1 MTPIYTD
8 LSLNR
13 DVHEP
18 PSYILMIDDDEDDLE
33 MFSSG
38 LIQKG
43 FKVKV
48 CTSSAKALFYL
59 KLMSGTREFPSLII
73 MDYNMPMKNG
83 YQVLL
88 LLKENRETRDIPVV
102 LYSTSMSVSLK
113 ELLSA
118 AGALGSFSKPWNYE
132 EFTTQVE
139 MIQELLYAQA

>member
-1 MTPIYTD
+1 MDRSRPYVM
-8 LSLNR
+8 L
-13 DVHEP
+13 
-18 PSYILMIDDDEDDLE
+18 IDDDEDDLE
-33 MFSSG
+33 MMSSSLELAG
-38 LIQKG
+38 IRIKNFNSG
-43 FKVKV
+43 I
-48 CTSSAKALFYL
+48 KALFYL
-59 KLMSGTREFPSLII
+59 SLLSSDMELPSLII

-102 LYSTSMSVSLK
+102 LYSTSMSGSLK

-118 AGALGSFSKPWNYE
+118 AGALASFSKPWNYE